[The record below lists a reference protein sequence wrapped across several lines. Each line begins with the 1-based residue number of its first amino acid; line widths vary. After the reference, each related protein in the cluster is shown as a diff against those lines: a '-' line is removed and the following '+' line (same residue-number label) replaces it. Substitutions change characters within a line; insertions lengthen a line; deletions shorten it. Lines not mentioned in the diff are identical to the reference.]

1 MEKLAMQTRVEDVGL
16 ILDTDILI
24 LGSGAAGC
32 GAAISARAQG
42 ARVLL
47 VDKGKLESSGCL
59 GGGNDHFM
67 AVLNSG
73 EPHDSTEDAVQFFAG
88 PISGVTPGMVRQW
101 VETMPTMIA
110 LLEELGVD
118 LMRQPDGSY
127 LRTVG
132 FGQPGSWFINISN
145 GQTIKR
151 RLARKIRSLG
161 VDVLDH
167 VLLTRLIVCDGR
179 AAGALGYSVLDG
191 TFYIIRAKAVVMALG
206 NSANRATANSTGNPF
221 NTWHSPYNTGS
232 QFVLAYDA
240 GARLIHLDLKQQAT
254 LVPKGFGCA
263 GMNGIN
269 SCGAHEINALGERFM
284 GKYHPMMENGPRRE
298 QIQGTYQE
306 QVAGNGP
313 PFHMDMRHCDPA
325 ELHHLQYVLMPGD
338 KATFL
343 DYCEQRGIDFAAT
356 PMEVELSEI
365 ELSGMIQTDDN
376 FQTSVP
382 GLFNACIFYNFS
394 GSSCSGWL
402 AGRSAADALGRA
414 QGLAPVDPLAAARE
428 KERIFQPLRV
438 RDGITAARFEAA
450 VRQVMSYYMGYVR
463 NGKGMEIALDRL
475 GLIDAHT
482 PRIMAANYHELM
494 RAHEAV
500 DLLKTCQ
507 LSTRATLERKES
519 GRAIY
524 QRSDFPQMDPAFK
537 KILAVWQEAGACKTA
552 WL

>member
-1 MEKLAMQTRVEDVGL
+1 MEKRLEELGKV
-16 ILDTDILI
+16 LDTDILI

-32 GAAISARAQG
+32 GAAIAAREHGARA
-42 ARVLL
+42 LL

-67 AVLNSG
+67 AILNSA
-73 EPHDSTEDAVQFFAG
+73 EPFDSTEDAVKFFAT
-88 PISGVTPGMVRQW
+88 PLSGFTPAMVRKW
-101 VETMPTMIA
+101 VESMPRMVA
-110 LLEELGVD
+110 LLEEVGVD
-118 LMRQPDGSY
+118 LMRKPDGSY

-132 FGQPGSWFINISN
+132 FGQPGSWHINIAN
-145 GQTIKR
+145 GQTVKR

-167 VLLTRLIVCDGR
+167 VMVTKLIVSGGR
-179 AAGALGYSVLDG
+179 AAGALGYNVLDG
-191 TFYIIRAKAVVMALG
+191 TFHIIRAKAVVMALG
-206 NSANRATANSTGNPF
+206 NSANRATVNSTGNPF

-232 QFVLAYDA
+232 QFVLALDA
-240 GARLIHLDLKQQAT
+240 GARLINLDLKQQAT

-313 PFHMDMRHCDPA
+313 PFHIDMRHCDPV

-343 DYCEQRGIDFAAT
+343 DYSEQRGIAFATT

-365 ELSGMIQTDDN
+365 ELSGMIQTDEN
-376 FQTSVP
+376 FESSLP
-382 GLFNACIFYNFS
+382 GLFNGCVFYSFS
-394 GSSCSGWL
+394 GSSGSGWL
-402 AGRSAADALGRA
+402 AGQSAAAALSRA
-414 QGLAPVDPLAAARE
+414 QTSAHLDLLEAAQE
-428 KERIFQPLRV
+428 KERILAPLRIE
-438 RDGITAARFEAA
+438 DGITHSCFESAI
-450 VRQVMSYYMGYVR
+450 RQVMTYYMGYVR
-463 NGKGMEIALDRL
+463 NAKGMETALDRL
-475 GLIDAHT
+475 KWIESFKD
-482 PRIMAANYHELM
+482 RIMASNRHELM

-500 DLLKTCQ
+500 DLLKCCQ
-507 LSTRATLERKES
+507 LSTRATQERKES
-519 GRAIY
+519 GRSIY
-524 QRSDFPQMDPAFK
+524 QRSDFPKPDPNYN
-537 KILAVWQEAGACKTA
+537 KILSIWKEAGSVKTS
-552 WL
+552 WLDR

>member
-1 MEKLAMQTRVEDVGL
+1 MGEKLEDLGKV
-16 ILDTDILI
+16 LDTDILV

-32 GAAISARAQG
+32 GAAIAAREQG

-47 VDKGKLESSGCL
+47 VDKGRLESSGCL

-67 AVLNSG
+67 AILNSN

-88 PISGVTPGMVRQW
+88 PISGYTPGMVRQW
-101 VETMPTMIA
+101 VNVMPRMVA
-110 LLEELGVD
+110 LLEEVGVD
-118 LMRQPDGSY
+118 LMRRPDGSY

-132 FGQPGSWFINISN
+132 FGQPGSWHINISN

-161 VDVLDH
+161 VDVLDY
-167 VLLTRLIVCDGR
+167 VMLTRLLVHGGR
-179 AAGALGYSVLDG
+179 VAGAVGYNALDG

-240 GARLIHLDLKQQAT
+240 GARLINLDLKQQAT

-284 GKYHPMMENGPRRE
+284 GKYHPMMENGPRRA

-313 PFHMDMRHCDPA
+313 PFHIDMRHCDPV
-325 ELHHLQYVLMPGD
+325 ELRHLQYVLMPGG

-343 DYCEQRGIDFAAT
+343 DYCQQRGVDFAT
-356 PMEVELSEI
+356 IPMEVELSEI
-365 ELSGMIQTDDN
+365 ELSGMIQTDEN
-376 FQTSVP
+376 FETTLP
-382 GLFNACIFYNFS
+382 GLFNGCVFYNFS

-402 AGRSAADALGRA
+402 AGRSAVKTLDRA
-414 QGLAPVDPLAAARE
+414 QNAPQANPLEAVRE
-428 KERIFQPLRV
+428 KERILAPLHTK
-438 RDGITAARFEAA
+438 DGITHARFETAI
-450 VRQVMSYYMGYVR
+450 RQVMTYYMGYVR
-463 NGKGMEIALDRL
+463 NGKGMEIALHRL
-475 GLIDAHT
+475 RLIESYKD
-482 PRIMAANYHELM
+482 RIMASNYHELM

-500 DLLKTCQ
+500 DLLKCCQ
-507 LSTRATLERKES
+507 LSTRATLESKES

-524 QRSDFPQMDPAFK
+524 QRSDFPKLDPDYK
-537 KILAVWQEAGACKTA
+537 KILAMWKDDGELKTS